1 MDEFTSISDYKPW
14 IENLRLINGK
24 GTSSTGKL
32 QSVQISGGTH
42 FWRDK
47 DGREMLQTVE
57 LWLDRP

>member
-14 IENLRLINGK
+14 IENLQLINGR
-24 GTSSTGKL
+24 GNSSTGKL

-42 FWRDK
+42 FWRDE